1 MKRII
6 LLIVLIIINCVMLYT
21 KIESSNIENIDLELE
36 MDELGIVFFDDMLLF
51 KINDKSIVYL
61 INYTDDISIK
71 TKTNAF
77 TNNINYIIMNKN
89 YKTKLYNKLI
99 IKDRIDLENISF
111 IYDDYLQ
118 ISYNDY
124 KLCIDAKDINDCDFL
139 FYTVDNKFFVNEN
152 TKVIFYTDGINRKYI
167 DNTYNKWLDYYKVE
181 NNTYNVMKLNN
192 FYEVIEIPK

>member
-36 MDELGIVFFDDMLLF
+36 MDELGIVFFDDILLF

-77 TNNINYIIMNKN
+77 TNDINYIIMNKN
-89 YKTKLYNKLI
+89 YKTKIYNKLI
-99 IKDRIDLENISF
+99 IKDKIDLENINF
-111 IYDDYLQ
+111 VYDDYLQ

-139 FYTVDNKFFVNEN
+139 FYTVNNKFFVNEN

>member
-89 YKTKLYNKLI
+89 YKTKIYNKLI
-99 IKDRIDLENISF
+99 IKDKIDLENISF

-118 ISYNDY
+118 ISYKDY

-139 FYTVDNKFFVNEN
+139 FYTVNNKFFVNEN

>member
-36 MDELGIVFFDDMLLF
+36 MDELAIVFFDDMLLF

-71 TKTNAF
+71 TKTGAF
-77 TNNINYIIMNKN
+77 TNDINYIIMNKN
-89 YKTKLYNKLI
+89 YKTKIYNKLI
-99 IKDRIDLENISF
+99 IKDKIDLENINF
-111 IYDDYLQ
+111 VYDDYLQ
-118 ISYNDY
+118 ISYKDY

-139 FYTVDNKFFVNEN
+139 FYTVNNKFFVNEN

>member
-77 TNNINYIIMNKN
+77 TNDINYIIMNKN
-89 YKTKLYNKLI
+89 YKTKIYNKLI
-99 IKDRIDLENISF
+99 IKDKIDLENINF
-111 IYDDYLQ
+111 VYDDYLQ

-139 FYTVDNKFFVNEN
+139 FYTVNNKFFVNEN

>member
-36 MDELGIVFFDDMLLF
+36 MDELGIVFFDDILLF

-71 TKTNAF
+71 TKTGAF
-77 TNNINYIIMNKN
+77 TNDINYIIMNKN
-89 YKTKLYNKLI
+89 YKTKIYNKLI
-99 IKDRIDLENISF
+99 IKDKIDLENINF
-111 IYDDYLQ
+111 VYDDYLQ

-139 FYTVDNKFFVNEN
+139 FYTVNNKFFVNEN
-152 TKVIFYTDGINRKYI
+152 TKVIFYTDNINTKYI

>member
-1 MKRII
+1 
-6 LLIVLIIINCVMLYT
+6 MLYT

-36 MDELGIVFFDDMLLF
+36 MDELGIVFFDDILLF

-77 TNNINYIIMNKN
+77 TNDINYIIMNKN
-89 YKTKLYNKLI
+89 YKTKIYNKLI
-99 IKDRIDLENISF
+99 IKDKIDLENINF
-111 IYDDYLQ
+111 VYDDYLQ
-118 ISYNDY
+118 ISYKDY

-139 FYTVDNKFFVNEN
+139 FYTVNNKFFVNEN

>member
-61 INYTDDISIK
+61 INYIDDISIK
-71 TKTNAF
+71 TKTGAF
-77 TNNINYIIMNKN
+77 TNDINYIIMNKN
-89 YKTKLYNKLI
+89 YKTKIYNKLI
-99 IKDRIDLENISF
+99 IKDRIDLENINF
-111 IYDDYLQ
+111 VYDDYLQ
-118 ISYNDY
+118 ISYKDY

-139 FYTVDNKFFVNEN
+139 FYTVNNKFFVNEN